1 MNFRVEL
8 LQKINEHLRG
18 LSLSDYT
25 RVTWLDGK
33 MIRDFSLRMKRGDG
47 SVWVEFLD
55 YVRSRPNLKSVIY
68 GLLEQIGWAQTT
80 FDYDTSELSHSLA
93 QSPLANRD
101 QTDLLKL
108 FGPLPEPHDER
119 PKRDKPS
126 KVMYIE
132 EKPGLAGHARI
143 GRVTFSKSWKT
154 IYYQG
159 RRLQTLSGSGYK
171 ANYFNLESG
180 LRYWISNCKKDG
192 NDTLYPG
199 IVEIDDDV
207 REEYWVSIRNKPEC
221 VNLSQIRSAG
231 KYSKRRPR

>member
-1 MNFRVEL
+1 MNVRVEL
-8 LQKINEHLRG
+8 LHTIDEHLRG

-33 MIRDFSLRMKRGDG
+33 TIRDFSLRMKRGDG
-47 SVWVEFLD
+47 SVWGEFLD

-80 FDYDTSELSHSLA
+80 FDDDTSELSHSLA
-93 QSPLANRD
+93 KSPLANND
-101 QTDLLKL
+101 QTELLAI
-108 FGPLPEPHDER
+108 FGPPPEQCDER
-119 PKRDKPS
+119 PKRDNPS

-143 GRVTFSKSWKT
+143 GRVTFSKSRKT
-154 IYYQG
+154 IYYKG
-159 RRLQTLSGSGYK
+159 RRLQTLNGSGYK

-199 IVEIDDDV
+199 IIQIDDDV
-207 REEYWVSIRNKPEC
+207 PEEYWVSIRNKPEC
-221 VNLSQIRSAG
+221 VNLVQIRSAG
-231 KYSKRRPR
+231 KYSKRRPS